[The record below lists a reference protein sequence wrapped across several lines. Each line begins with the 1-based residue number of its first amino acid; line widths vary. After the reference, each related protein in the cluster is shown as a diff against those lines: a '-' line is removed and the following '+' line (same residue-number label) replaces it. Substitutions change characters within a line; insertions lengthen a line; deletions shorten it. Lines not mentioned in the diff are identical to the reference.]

1 MGVITGKELQELIY
15 SKKIVIS
22 PLLEQSQIGEISVDL
37 RIGTD
42 FLTQH
47 QGRSPF
53 IDTTSN
59 KLDTRSIKSSYSET
73 RRKVGE
79 SFLLHP
85 SQPTLFSTL
94 EYVKLPNNIYAVLN
108 LRSSY
113 SRLGL
118 SISTIVQPGYCG
130 CISVEIVNAGNTSIN
145 VLAGAK
151 FLQAR
156 FIRVSEETDY
166 FKTNRKYTCQ
176 VRPVSSK
183 ANEDKDLEILKKYI
197 NY

>member
-1 MGVITGKELQELIY
+1 MSLIVKEELKKLLENRELI
-15 SKKIVIS
+15 ITPI
-22 PLLEQSQIGEISVDL
+22 LEEKQFGEISFDF

-47 QGRSPF
+47 QGRNAF
-53 IDTTSN
+53 IDTTKN
-59 KLDTRSIKSSYSET
+59 NNITRSIKSSYTET
-73 RRKVGE
+73 RRKLGE
-79 SFLLHP
+79 EFLIHP

-94 EYVKLPNNIYAVLN
+94 EYVKLPKNIYAVLN

-130 CISVEIVNAGNTSIN
+130 CLSVEIVNSGNTSLNI
-145 VLAGAK
+145 LTGTR

-156 FIRVSEETDY
+156 FFKISENTEY
-166 FKTNRKYTCQ
+166 FSSERKYACQ

-183 ANEDKDLEILKKYI
+183 ANEDEDLEKLIGMNI
-197 NY
+197 

>member
-1 MGVITGKELQELIY
+1 MSIITKTELQKLIEDR
-15 SKKIVIS
+15 SLIIT
-22 PLLEQSQIGEISVDL
+22 PILDNNQFGEISFDF

-47 QGRSPF
+47 QGRNAF
-53 IDTTSN
+53 IDTTKN
-59 KLDTRSIKSSYSET
+59 NNITRSIKSSYSET
-73 RRKVGE
+73 RRKLGE
-79 SFLLHP
+79 PFLIHP

-94 EYVKLPNNIYAVLN
+94 EYVKLPTDVYAVLN

-130 CISVEIVNAGNTSIN
+130 CLSIEIVNSGNTSIN
-145 VLAGAK
+145 ILTGTR

-156 FIRVSEETDY
+156 FFRVSNDTDY
-166 FKTNRKYTCQ
+166 FSSNRKYTCQ
-176 VRPVSSK
+176 VRPMPSK
-183 ANEDKDLEILKKYI
+183 ANEDEDLEKLI
-197 NY
+197 NMSR

>member
-1 MGVITGKELQELIY
+1 MSIITKEELRKLIENKSIVITPILDENQF
-15 SKKIVIS
+15 
-22 PLLEQSQIGEISVDL
+22 GEITFDF

-47 QGRSPF
+47 QGRNAY
-53 IDTTSN
+53 IDTTKNSN
-59 KLDTRSIKSSYSET
+59 ITRSIKSSYTET
-73 RRKVGE
+73 RRKLGE
-79 SFLLHP
+79 EFLIHP

-94 EYVKLPNNIYAVLN
+94 EYVKLPTDIYAVLN

-130 CISVEIVNAGNTSIN
+130 CLSVEIVNSGNTSIN
-145 VLAGAK
+145 ILTGTR

-156 FIRVSEETDY
+156 FFKVSKGTDY
-166 FKTNRKYTCQ
+166 FSSTRKYTCQ
-176 VRPVSSK
+176 VRPMPSK
-183 ANEDKDLEILKKYI
+183 ANEDEDLEKLIKL
-197 NY
+197 NL

>member
-1 MGVITGKELQELIY
+1 MSIITKEELRKLIENKSIVITPILDENQF
-15 SKKIVIS
+15 
-22 PLLEQSQIGEISVDL
+22 GEITFDF

-47 QGRSPF
+47 QGRNAY
-53 IDTTSN
+53 IDTTKNSN
-59 KLDTRSIKSSYSET
+59 ITRSIKSSYTET
-73 RRKVGE
+73 RRKLGE
-79 SFLLHP
+79 EFLIHP

-94 EYVKLPNNIYAVLN
+94 EYVKLPTDIYAVLN

-130 CISVEIVNAGNTSIN
+130 CLSVEIVNSGNTSIN
-145 VLAGAK
+145 ILTGTR

-156 FIRVSEETDY
+156 FFTVSEGTDY
-166 FKTNRKYTCQ
+166 FSSTRKYTCQ
-176 VRPVSSK
+176 VRPMPSK
-183 ANEDKDLEILKKYI
+183 ANEDEDLEKLIKLHQ
-197 NY
+197 

>member
-1 MGVITGKELQELIY
+1 MSIITKEDLLKLIED
-15 SKKIVIS
+15 KKIVIT
-22 PLLEQSQIGEISVDL
+22 PILDVAQFGEISFDF

-47 QGRSPF
+47 QGRNAF
-53 IDTTSN
+53 IDATKN
-59 KLDTRSIKSSYSET
+59 NNITRSIKSSYTET
-73 RRKVGE
+73 RRKLGE
-79 SFLLHP
+79 GFLIHP

-94 EYVKLPNNIYAVLN
+94 EYVKLPTDIYAVLN

-130 CISVEIVNAGNTSIN
+130 CLSVEIVNSGNTSIN
-145 VLAGAK
+145 ILTGTR

-156 FIRVSEETDY
+156 FFTVSEGTDY
-166 FKTNRKYTCQ
+166 FSSTRKYTCQ
-176 VRPVSSK
+176 VRPMPSK
-183 ANEDKDLEILKKYI
+183 ANEDEDLEKLIKL
-197 NY
+197 NL

>member
-1 MGVITGKELQELIY
+1 MSIITKEELSKLIENKSIVITPILDENQF
-15 SKKIVIS
+15 
-22 PLLEQSQIGEISVDL
+22 GEITFDF

-47 QGRSPF
+47 QGRNAY
-53 IDTTSN
+53 IDTTKNSN
-59 KLDTRSIKSSYSET
+59 ITRSIKSSYTET
-73 RRKVGE
+73 RRKLGKE
-79 SFLLHP
+79 FLIHP

-94 EYVKLPNNIYAVLN
+94 EYVKLPTDIYAVLN

-130 CISVEIVNAGNTSIN
+130 CLSVEIVNSGNTSIN
-145 VLAGAK
+145 ILTGTR

-156 FIRVSEETDY
+156 FFKVSEGTDY
-166 FKTNRKYTCQ
+166 FSSTRKYTCQ
-176 VRPVSSK
+176 VRPMPSK
-183 ANEDKDLEILKKYI
+183 ANEDEDLEKLIKL
-197 NY
+197 NL

>member
-1 MGVITGKELQELIY
+1 MSLIVKEELKKLLENRELIITPILDE
-15 SKKIVIS
+15 K
-22 PLLEQSQIGEISVDL
+22 QFGEISFDF

-47 QGRSPF
+47 QGRNAF
-53 IDTTSN
+53 IDTTKN
-59 KLDTRSIKSSYSET
+59 NNITRSIKSSYTET
-73 RRKVGE
+73 RRKLGE
-79 SFLLHP
+79 EFLIHP

-94 EYVKLPNNIYAVLN
+94 EYVKLPKNIYAVLN

-130 CISVEIVNAGNTSIN
+130 CLSVEIVNSGNTSLNI
-145 VLAGAK
+145 LTGTR

-156 FIRVSEETDY
+156 FFKISENTEY
-166 FKTNRKYTCQ
+166 FSSERKYACQ

-183 ANEDKDLEILKKYI
+183 ANEDEDLEKLIGMNI
-197 NY
+197 